1 MSENRHGGF
10 HLLTVVTP
18 VVAPVVIP
26 VVFRNEVDV
35 VENDAAE
42 MESGDCFEKRGVHE
56 EAFVERI
63 IGVRVMFPRTPA
75 VVADFAVVIV
85 VVALV
90 TVVVVVVVV
99 LLWVIVEGFLLS
111 L

>member
-26 VVFRNEVDV
+26 VVFRNEVYV

-42 MESGDCFEKRGVHE
+42 RESGDCFEKRGVHE
-56 EAFVERI
+56 KAFVERI
-63 IGVRVMFPRTPA
+63 IGVRLMFPRTLA
-75 VVADFAVVIV
+75 VVSDYAVVVVAVV

-90 TVVVVVVVV
+90 VVVV
-99 LLWVIVEGFLLS
+99 LHWVIVEGFLLS